1 MKLNLEGKL
10 FNGDLN
16 KIYNLYIMNSKKY
29 YKRKGIRK
37 SRQNKRNSRHKRTKQ
52 IRRLKKN
59 KTRRSAGMLGRLRG
73 RSKSSWN
80 PPPRNTTN
88 SYTREIVEEKLRRMR
103 EKRMKEEEYNK
114 QHNITPHNIEKTEV
128 RAQKAAE
135 RAQEA
140 VNRYLFNFNWI
151 KQARLAK
158 EKLTEQKIDEMIA
171 ELLQERS
178 LNIGKRTQQN
188 RAKAEEEQAEANAK
202 EEKRT
207 SLFESMVEGIG
218 TLNKSFM
225 AGMKKTGKFAFAG
238 LIALIAAPVVALA
251 NFFGQLAVEFAYLG
265 RLAKG
270 GLKKL

>member
-158 EKLTEQKIDEMIA
+158 EKLTEQKIKEIEHFIKTAPNEIHNINKLKQEFEALKQDIKKEKEKALDA
-171 ELLQERS
+171 ELL
-178 LNIGKRTQQN
+178 
-188 RAKAEEEQAEANAK
+188 EEFD
-202 EEKRT
+202 
-207 SLFESMVEGIG
+207 S
-218 TLNKSFM
+218 
-225 AGMKKTGKFAFAG
+225 
-238 LIALIAAPVVALA
+238 
-251 NFFGQLAVEFAYLG
+251 
-265 RLAKG
+265 
-270 GLKKL
+270 